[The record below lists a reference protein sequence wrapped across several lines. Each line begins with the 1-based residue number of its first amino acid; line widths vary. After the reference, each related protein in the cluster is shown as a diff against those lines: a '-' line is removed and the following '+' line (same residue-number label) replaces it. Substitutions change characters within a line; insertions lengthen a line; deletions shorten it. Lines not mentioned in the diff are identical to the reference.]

1 MDTDTARRRLE
12 DMYGELDRDARVLQ
26 GEIEG
31 EIEPGEPAQARD
43 PAESGSDMSDADREE
58 AVLEA
63 TLAQRDRV
71 QAALGRIADG
81 SYGRCV
87 DCGKPLPDERLE
99 ARPEAERCVAD
110 QSKQENG
117 S

>member
-12 DMYGELDRDARVLQ
+12 QMAVDLDRDLRALQ
-26 GEIEG
+26 GDIEG
-31 EIEPGEPAQARD
+31 ETEPGEPAQARD

-63 TLAQRDRV
+63 TQAQRDRV
-71 QAALGRIADG
+71 DAALGRIADG
-81 SYGRCV
+81 RYGRCV
-87 DCGKPLPDERLE
+87 DCGAPLPDERLE

-110 QSKQENG
+110 QSRIENG
-117 S
+117 H